1 MTATTAT
8 PRITRTNGVA
18 ARTPTEESPAGS
30 QIGKLATY
38 WLTLAGVYLMQGA
51 LWYYGAYE
59 KIIGG
64 DLKAPAGISKGFSG
78 TFVDSFPGVGVAWG
92 AISILEALLVVGLAA
107 SLIRGEFLPGRA
119 KTILMA
125 TLGGSVVV
133 LGMLLFGQSM
143 IGEHESVASLF
154 TYGGVTFIMMGVVAA
169 LAPGGRFW
177 SRES

>member
-1 MTATTAT
+1 MTATTPT

-18 ARTPTEESPAGS
+18 ETTGTDATPAQTPV
-30 QIGKLATY
+30 GKLATY
-38 WLTLAGVYLMQGA
+38 WLTLVGVYLMQGA

-78 TFVDSFPGVGVAWG
+78 TFIDTFPGVGVAWG
-92 AISILEALLVVGLAA
+92 AISIFEALIVVGLAA
-107 SLIRGEFLPGRA
+107 SLIRGEFLPSRA
-119 KTILMA
+119 KTILTA
-125 TLGGSVVV
+125 TLAGSVVV

-154 TYGGVTFIMMGVVAA
+154 TYGGVTLVMMAAVTA

-177 SRES
+177 SRAS

>member
-1 MTATTAT
+1 MTATAPA
-8 PRITRTNGVA
+8 PRITRTNGIA
-18 ARTPTEESPAGS
+18 ASKDTGETRAESRV
-30 QIGKLATY
+30 GKLATY
-38 WLTLAGVYLMQGA
+38 WLALAGVYLMQGA

-64 DLKAPAGISKGFSG
+64 DLEAPAGISKGFAG
-78 TFVDSFPGVGVAWG
+78 TFVDTFPGVGVAWG
-92 AISILEALLVVGLAA
+92 VISIAEALLVVGLAA

-119 KTILMA
+119 KPILMA